1 MTPYDRTHLSR
12 NRTAGAF
19 PFPELRPCIDY
30 AITEF
35 AGEFRDAL
43 LRYERTGDRRN
54 NDRRHDTVAEMGDA
68 LFMLLSSCIRA
79 HHEPQLVPIVGAYST
94 RRQCNEVVRYLT
106 HAADYAEMLE
116 EDAGNDRAH
125 DALCRCFD
133 HAYSYMVALCT
144 LEFEWPIGG
153 VVNAACVKFER
164 KWAPE
169 SLEPE
174 TVQQGVQ

>member
-1 MTPYDRTHLSR
+1 MTPYERTHLSR

-35 AGEFRDAL
+35 AGELRDAM
-43 LRYERTGDRRN
+43 LRYERSGDRRN
-54 NDRRHDTVAEMGDA
+54 NDKAHDQQAELGDA
-68 LFMLLSSCIRA
+68 FYMLLSACIRA
-79 HHEPQLVPIVGAYST
+79 DHAPALVPIVGAYSM

-116 EDAGNDRAH
+116 EDAGNDSARI
-125 DALCRCFD
+125 ALHHSLD
-133 HAYSYMVALCT
+133 SAYSYMVHLCT
-144 LEFEWPIGG
+144 LDFEWPLGG

-164 KWAPE
+164 KWAPQ
-169 SLEPE
+169 SLEE
-174 TVQQGVQ
+174 VQ